1 MKNQGLLKPAEKQ
14 KRSDTMGWIK
24 VTPETMP
31 PDMEPVIVTL
41 RFSDTDGKF
50 VWADVRHNGEK
61 WEYLSNCWDN
71 TWSDVDGE
79 VTHWMQYPEP
89 AED

>member
-1 MKNQGLLKPAEKQ
+1 MMA
-14 KRSDTMGWIK
+14 WIK
-24 VTPETMP
+24 YTDRMP

-41 RFSDTDGKF
+41 RFSDTDRKF

-61 WEYLSNCWDN
+61 WEYLSNSWDDI
-71 TWSDVDGE
+71 WSDVDGE
-79 VTHWMQYPEP
+79 VTRWMPMPKP